1 MSIEPPVP
9 WHDAEGRAGAAGRAA
24 ADPRRPYNYWPTAE
38 QELMLRAALLD
49 GPAVEEAWREL
60 RPRLALGGL
69 GAAERRL
76 VPLLYGNLKRRGI
89 SDPLL
94 STLQVGYLEAWSRNR
109 WRLDHACLLL
119 DRLSGAGIP
128 TLLLKGAAL
137 VLTAYEGDGGLRPM
151 ADLDLAVPT
160 ARAGEA
166 LVVFR
171 QAGWTPFH
179 AITPSFLRVKHA
191 GPFVDGAGRQ
201 CDLHWHVFEECCRP
215 DDDDDLWRAAYAVEC
230 RGRATRVLSP
240 SDQLLHVCVHGLK
253 WASQPGIRWIADATR
268 VLATAPIDWA
278 RVVAQARRRRY
289 VLRMRESLAYL
300 RERMAAPVPASVLA
314 ELALEPVSR
323 LEHFERRVLGRPHR
337 VLGQLP
343 LYWCHH
349 RRGRGGSAL
358 SAALTFPSYLR
369 HAWDVATVSAVPGGL
384 LTRAARR
391 LRLAA
396 QR

>member
-1 MSIEPPVP
+1 VLDDIEAHVP
-9 WHDAEGRAGAAGRAA
+9 ASADA
-24 ADPRRPYNYWPTAE
+24 RRPYNYWPTAA

-49 GPAVEEAWREL
+49 GPAAEEAWREL
-60 RPRLALGGL
+60 RPGLARGGL

-76 VPLLYGNLKRRGI
+76 VPLLYGNLKRHGI
-89 SDPLL
+89 TDPLL
-94 STLQVGYLEAWSRNR
+94 STLQVPYFEAWSRNR
-109 WRLDHACLLL
+109 WLL
-119 DRLSGAGIP
+119 DRAPLLLERLSSAGIP

-137 VLTAYEGDGGLRPM
+137 VLTAYDGDGGVRPM

-166 LVVFR
+166 AVVVR
-171 QAGWTPFH
+171 RAGWTPVH
-179 AITPSFLRVKHA
+179 AITPSFLRVRHA
-191 GPFVDGAGRQ
+191 SAFVDGAGRQ

-215 DDDDDLWRAAYAVEC
+215 DDDDDLWEAAEAVEC
-230 RGRATRVLSP
+230 WGHPTRVLSP
-240 SDQLLHVCVHGLK
+240 SDQLVHVCAHGLK
-253 WASQPGIRWIADATR
+253 WASQPGIRWVADATR
-268 VLATAPIDWA
+268 VLAMAEIDWA

-300 RERMAAPVPASVLA
+300 RERMSAPVPGFVLA

-323 LEHFERRVLGRPHR
+323 LEHFERRVLGSPQE

-343 LYWCHH
+343 WYWCHH
-349 RRGRGGSAL
+349 RRGREGSAL

-369 HAWDVATVSAVPGGL
+369 HAWDVASVGAVPAGL

-396 QR
+396 RR